1 MSPEDPLDRDAGG
14 NPRARWR
21 GVRFGSS
28 GERNAVKLVYA
39 IRLWDDD
46 RMLDAS
52 SSGDAWTELQARVS
66 GMTVGA
72 ASGGKRVVLWSTI
85 DESNQRVHE
94 LAATVRHLV
103 ADGTIEVWH
112 AGDDEV
118 AALFGTGSITWSLL
132 PPGGRPP
139 VPIVFRRIEFWGA
152 RYGIGYL
159 VITIALDDDAAAAAT
174 GTDAGGSDG
183 WSNDAFARYLDL
195 ISFSRHVGG
204 RKPSRLRGALRI
216 GSEPRGAPD
225 FCANASWRQ
234 NPGGPPSI
242 ETDFPTILS
251 WALGQIVGQGARY
264 TDLALENPH
273 AARAYAFALVDR
285 ASTGLQC
292 GPLVTQIVEMAHA
305 DRLVNRLV
313 EDDHEGTGMRSFCYA
328 HDAYFAASRECT
340 AFVAAD
346 QPPTPFWRHGLPNHL
361 HHEYFAVQVLTLLQR
376 HQLDELR
383 RLIAVANLRGGEVWK
398 QLESRAIEVKSR
410 GFFVEVALRT
420 NHARFE
426 HMLRAI
432 SRIDRSYEVAMA
444 LVESVLEAHIA
455 RQQEIANESRERLR
469 TQERDADR
477 VLQSIAV
484 LFLLPTLVLTFLNVN
499 IRDLTSE
506 GEGLSVGWV
515 FLSTGLSFGLAAAIA
530 YLLPRLLRRTSARGS
545 EPPR

>member
-1 MSPEDPLDRDAGG
+1 MSPDEPLEREEGA
-14 NPRARWR
+14 NPRSRWR
-21 GVRFGSS
+21 GVRFDSS

-46 RMLDAS
+46 RMLDTAS
-52 SSGDAWTELQARVS
+52 SVSAWTELQARVS

-72 ASGGKRVVLWSTI
+72 ATGNGRVPLWSTI
-85 DESNQRVHE
+85 DESNHRVHE
-94 LAATVRHLV
+94 LAATVRQLV

-118 AALFGTGSITWSLL
+118 AALFGTRSMAWSLL

-139 VPIVFRRIEFWGA
+139 IPVVFRGIEFWGA

-159 VITIALDDDAAAAAT
+159 VITIALDDGAAVSATAKGAT
-174 GTDAGGSDG
+174 GSDEDAT
-183 WSNDAFARYLDL
+183 DAFARYLDL

-204 RKPSRLRGALRI
+204 RKPSRLRGTLLSGIAPN
-216 GSEPRGAPD
+216 SAPD

-234 NPGGPPSI
+234 SAGGSPSI

-251 WALGQIVGQGARY
+251 WALGRIVGDGARY
-264 TDLALENPH
+264 SDLALENPH
-273 AARAYAFALVDR
+273 AARAYAFAFVDR
-285 ASTGLQC
+285 VDPVLQC
-292 GPLVTQIVEMAHA
+292 GPLVTQVVEMAHA

-313 EDDHEGTGMRSFCYA
+313 EDDHDGTGMRSICYA

-346 QPPTPFWRHGLPNHL
+346 QPASPFWRHGFPNHL
-361 HHEYFAVQVLTLLQR
+361 HHEYFAVQILTLLQR

-383 RLIAVANLRGGEVWK
+383 RLIAVANQRGGEVWK

-432 SRIDRSYEVAMA
+432 SRIDRSYEVAIA

-484 LFLLPTLVLTFLNVN
+484 LFLLPSLVLAFLNVN
-499 IRDLTSE
+499 IRDITSE
-506 GEGLSVGWV
+506 GDGLAVGWV
-515 FLSTGLSFGLAAAIA
+515 FLWTGVSFGMAAAIA
-530 YLLPRLLRRTSARGS
+530 YLLPKLLRRASARDS